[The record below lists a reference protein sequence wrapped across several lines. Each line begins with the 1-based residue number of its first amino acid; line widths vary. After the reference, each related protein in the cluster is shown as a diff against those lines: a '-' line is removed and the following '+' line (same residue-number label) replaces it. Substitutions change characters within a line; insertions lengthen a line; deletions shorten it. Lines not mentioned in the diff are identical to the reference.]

1 MDLTFPLTRKS
12 DSLFKKTSSI
22 TGLIKPKFRGICQY
36 STAFTSEAAYI
47 IGGVYPEYMNGEII
61 GENTGQII
69 AEFKNDSWRRFGT
82 LSKGRANHGSISIG
96 KEFMV
101 IGGWHSNER

>member
-101 IGGWHSNER
+101 IGGWHYNER